1 MMGFEMNF
9 PEFVNGILFVLDF
22 YLAWLLMYIIL
33 KLIKANTRAVQIVK
47 GVILICSLNLASQML
62 DLELLNTLT
71 GEIMT
76 WGIVAMIIVFQPE
89 IRSGLEQLGR
99 NSALRSNEVKISD
112 DLAHTLTQTLKD
124 FSKEKTGAL
133 IVIERQINLD
143 EFIQTGTP
151 LQSIITDE
159 LLKTIFML
167 KTPLHDGAV
176 FIRNQ
181 KIWCAGAVLP
191 VTQQENL
198 PQTMGTRHRAALGI
212 SEISDSIVLVVSEE
226 TGKLSIVREGKIES
240 FEKGFEF
247 EQALRKI
254 LV

>member
-1 MMGFEMNF
+1 MGEFDINF
-9 PEFVNGILFVLDF
+9 PEFMEGIFFVLDF
-22 YLAWLLMYIIL
+22 YLGWLLMYIIL

-47 GVILICSLNLASQML
+47 GVILICSLNLASQL
-62 DLELLNTLT
+62 FDLETLNMLT
-71 GEIMT
+71 GAIMD
-76 WGIVAMIIVFQPE
+76 WGIVAMIVVFQPE
-89 IRSGLEQLGR
+89 IRTGLERLGR
-99 NSALRSNEVKISD
+99 NRAFRSTESKISH
-112 DLAHTLTQTLKD
+112 DLAHQLTQTLKD

-133 IVIERQINLD
+133 IVIEGDITLD

-176 FIRNQ
+176 FIRNE

-191 VTQQENL
+191 VTQQEEL

-212 SEISDSIVLVVSEE
+212 SEISDCVVLVVSEE
-226 TGKLSIVREGKIES
+226 TGKLSIAQSGKIES
-240 FEKGFEF
+240 YEKRFEF

-254 LV
+254 LN

>member
-1 MMGFEMNF
+1 MGFEINF
-9 PEFVNGILFVLDF
+9 PEFIRGVLFVSDF

-33 KLIKANTRAVQIVK
+33 KLIKANTRAIQIAK
-47 GVILICSLNLASQML
+47 GVILICGLNFASQL
-62 DLELLNTLT
+62 FDLELLNKLT
-71 GEIMT
+71 SEIMT
-76 WGIVAMIIVFQPE
+76 WGILAMIIVFQPE

-99 NSALRSNEVKISD
+99 NSTLRSNEVKISD
-112 DLAHTLTQTLKD
+112 DLAHQLTQTLKD
-124 FSKEKTGAL
+124 FSKERTGAL
-133 IVIERQINLD
+133 IVIERQINLE

-176 FIRNQ
+176 FVRQQ
-181 KIWCAGAVLP
+181 KVWCAGAMLP
-191 VTQQENL
+191 VSQQEHL

-212 SEISDSIVLVVSEE
+212 SEISDCIVLVVSEE
-226 TGKLSIVREGKIES
+226 TGKLSIAKEGKIES

-247 EQALRKI
+247 ERALRQL